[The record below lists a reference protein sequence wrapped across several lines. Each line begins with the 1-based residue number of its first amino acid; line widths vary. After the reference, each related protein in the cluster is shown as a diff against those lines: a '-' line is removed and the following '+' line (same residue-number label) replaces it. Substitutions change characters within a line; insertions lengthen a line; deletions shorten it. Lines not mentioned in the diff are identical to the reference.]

1 MARSVFFARDGIAA
15 SKCKRVT
22 LLEADTKSSTID
34 IKLCIDA
41 LSSEDRI
48 AITRKGKP
56 SRPMDKKDEIVAN
69 VIWRFLDVRG

>member
-1 MARSVFFARDGIAA
+1 LS
-15 SKCKRVT
+15 S
-22 LLEADTKSSTID
+22 ADFESSTID

-56 SRPMDKKDEIVAN
+56 GRPMDKKDEIVAN